1 MTSPSGHLAT
11 KPPRGLTAV
20 GIFLVFGAVT
30 ATLAGTSLRWPRTYL
45 DDMWLLNPP
54 AHRELAPYGPIVG
67 LLFLL
72 LGATLAIAAA
82 GWFKRKAWGWWLAV
96 AVIAAQVLGDLLN
109 AFSGRVVEGAIGVTI
124 AGLLLFYL
132 TRPQVRAAFKSEP
145 SRRG

>member
-124 AGLLLFYL
+124 AGLLFFYL
-132 TRPQVRAAFKSEP
+132 TRPQVRAAFKSETP
-145 SRRG
+145 RG

>member
-1 MTSPSGHLAT
+1 MNSPAAPPQA

-20 GIFLVFGAVT
+20 GIFLVFGAVI
-30 ATLAGTSLRWPRTYL
+30 ATLAGISLRWPRTYL
-45 DDMWLLNPP
+45 DDMWILNPR
-54 AHRELAPYGPIVG
+54 ARRELNAYWPFAGY
-67 LLFLL
+67 LFLL

-96 AVIAAQVLGDLLN
+96 AVIATQVLGDLLN
-109 AFSGRVVEGAIGVTI
+109 AFSGRVVEGAFGVTI

-145 SRRG
+145 PRS

>member
-96 AVIAAQVLGDLLN
+96 AVIATQVLGDLLN

-132 TRPQVRAAFKSEP
+132 TRPQVRAAFKSDAP
-145 SRRG
+145 RG

>member
-1 MTSPSGHLAT
+1 MNSPPGHLET
-11 KPPRGLTAV
+11 KPPRGLTAM
-20 GIFLVFGAVT
+20 GIFLVFGAVV

-45 DDMWLLNPP
+45 DDIWILNPR
-54 AHRELAPYGPIVG
+54 AHRELAPYGPVVG

-72 LGATLAIAAA
+72 LGATLAVAAA

-96 AVIAAQVLGDLLN
+96 AVIATQVLGDLLN

-132 TRPQVRAAFKSEP
+132 TRPQVRAAFKSDTP
-145 SRRG
+145 RG

>member
-1 MTSPSGHLAT
+1 M
-11 KPPRGLTAV
+11 

-96 AVIAAQVLGDLLN
+96 AVIATQVLGDLLN

-132 TRPQVRAAFKSEP
+132 TRPQVRAAFKSDTP
-145 SRRG
+145 RG